1 VAAQQARKLGLR
13 VTASTPNANQ
23 REEQIPSRLGEY
35 PSNVPGADT
44 MILDLKFN
52 LKVTDVS
59 ELSNPFVIFED
70 SPVSTEGVLSID
82 PGLISPHKK
91 LISDPRDYFPWLKK
105 PQDIERRTLKI
116 EVVYRS
122 DLIMCRYLHLNRLY
136 PIEYP
141 KIALQISNNIY

>member
-1 VAAQQARKLGLR
+1 
-13 VTASTPNANQ
+13 
-23 REEQIPSRLGEY
+23 
-35 PSNVPGADT
+35 
-44 MILDLKFN
+44 

-70 SPVSTEGVLSID
+70 SPVSTDGILSID
-82 PGLISPHKK
+82 PGLRSQIKNLS
-91 LISDPRDYFPWLKK
+91 SDPRDYFPWLKK

-141 KIALQISNNIY
+141 KIALQISNNIYQNQYLLYKEGKIQRIYEQECAVQQTGQPTLEAARGPAQGGSQSRPEL